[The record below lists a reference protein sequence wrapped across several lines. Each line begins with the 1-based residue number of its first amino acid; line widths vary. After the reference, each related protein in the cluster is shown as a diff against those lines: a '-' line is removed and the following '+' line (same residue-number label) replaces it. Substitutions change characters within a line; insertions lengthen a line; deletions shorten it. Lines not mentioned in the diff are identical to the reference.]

1 MRGKG
6 GVERGEGVDRYR
18 SRILSCGRR
27 RGGMQGRKQHADRP
41 LPFPRGRRCDD
52 QPQKKEAIGLR
63 DLAWPGSPRFTVIDC
78 GLRKSA
84 EQCRARHRTASP
96 GGSSLSL
103 RECKP
108 QCTQS
113 AGSDMSPVVRRQYYL
128 LALWK
133 NSEHSRIADMSRSL
147 ILRSLRG
154 KTSDP
159 DGIHLST

>member
-1 MRGKG
+1 MRGG
-6 GVERGEGVDRYR
+6 RESTAIGHASCRVAGEGEVCKAENNTQTGP
-18 SRILSCGRR
+18 SPSP
-27 RGGMQGRKQHADRP
+27 GGG
-41 LPFPRGRRCDD
+41 RCDD

-147 ILRSLRG
+147 ILRFLRG